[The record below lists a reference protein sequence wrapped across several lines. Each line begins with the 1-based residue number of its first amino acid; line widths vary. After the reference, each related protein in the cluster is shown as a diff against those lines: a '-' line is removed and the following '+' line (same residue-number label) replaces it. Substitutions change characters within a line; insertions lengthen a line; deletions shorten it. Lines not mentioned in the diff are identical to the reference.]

1 MRCHGGAP
9 APPLRIRADRLLS
22 HWLLFGLLGLFPFA
36 AQAAQPIHYAVD
48 LSVPETHLV
57 HVTVTI
63 PDAAAGTEI
72 QMPAWNC
79 LYQIRDF
86 VKDVQDLDGDCDGR
100 HADWVREDLNTW
112 RGPSQTCANLAVH
125 YSVYADA
132 DGPFDSMLDAR
143 PFVPEPGHGPFL
155 PAPGT
160 RAAGARGVSSSGGL
174 ETRHPSGGR
183 RP

>member
-72 QMPAWNC
+72 ADSRLELSLPDS
-79 LYQIRDF
+79 RF
-86 VKDVQDLDGDCDGR
+86 RERRSGR
-100 HADWVREDLNTW
+100 E
-112 RGPSQTCANLAVH
+112 
-125 YSVYADA
+125 
-132 DGPFDSMLDAR
+132 
-143 PFVPEPGHGPFL
+143 
-155 PAPGT
+155 
-160 RAAGARGVSSSGGL
+160 
-174 ETRHPSGGR
+174 R
-183 RP
+183 RV